1 MCVGGGGVCLFV
13 CFLFVCF
20 VWVIYFF
27 FFFVFFF
34 FVFFFALSFCFT
46 SFTQSIFIFFFLGGG
61 GGGGGAGGLSLLKPK
76 NENMILPNGL
86 NYFDGVKYP
95 NAIKI
100 IVALVFSQRWFFV
113 HQAI

>member
-1 MCVGGGGVCLFV
+1 MFVCLFVFCLFVLFGLYLLFFFVVFFFSFFLFYKFHSINFHFFFFFFFFWGGGGGWGGGGVV
-13 CFLFVCF
+13 
-20 VWVIYFF
+20 
-27 FFFVFFF
+27 
-34 FVFFFALSFCFT
+34 
-46 SFTQSIFIFFFLGGG
+46 
-61 GGGGGAGGLSLLKPK
+61 SLLKPK